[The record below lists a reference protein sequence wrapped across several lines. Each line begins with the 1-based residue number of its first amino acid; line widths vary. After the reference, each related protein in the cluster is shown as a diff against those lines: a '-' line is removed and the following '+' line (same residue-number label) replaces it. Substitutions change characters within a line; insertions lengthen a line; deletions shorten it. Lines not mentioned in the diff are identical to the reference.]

1 MCVCIYPPTYLSI
14 HPRVDLALSLSL
26 CRISLALSTESLS
39 LSLDLSLHPKSKLDN
54 LSCFPSSAT
63 IAWSPPMKTSTYR
76 LLASGFARRN
86 WPSGLTALYFNPDF
100 NPAYPFPQNPTR
112 NAVLKVPTTPH
123 TLLLW
128 CKSSSEFLNAVLATS
143 QGLLDDLYPF
153 QVCSFAVDRGSFFLW
168 LRILRV
174 LTFILSHPLKPNS
187 TLSSP
192 CRRPTPALLFTKPK
206 NSR

>member
-1 MCVCIYPPTYLSI
+1 MCIAGPTDFCRRRFFLAQSNKVPFICVCLY
-14 HPRVDLALSLSL
+14 
-26 CRISLALSTESLS
+26 RISLS

-76 LLASGFARRN
+76 LLAFARRN

-168 LRILRV
+168 LD
-174 LTFILSHPLKPNS
+174 FKG
-187 TLSSP
+187 LSSY
-192 CRRPTPALLFTKPK
+192 LYLESSPK
-206 NSR
+206 AKLDPQLPM